1 MGAVA
6 GVAGG
11 AVSDDRPVVAAMDD
25 PAVLAAGYLGLSD
38 TIKNLEA
45 QAQAIRDKLKGM
57 LLGEATAPP
66 EGGWV
71 YGPVTVQL
79 VKGSERTTLN
89 RKKLVAQGVTL
100 EQLEKGIDIT
110 VIAPTIRVVKT
121 AVAVC
126 GIPHCSIGRA
136 EDPDILEPRGEEI
149 VP

>member
-6 GVAGG
+6 GSAGA
-11 AVSDDRPVVAAMDD
+11 AVSDDRPVVVAVESND
-25 PAVLAAGYLGLSD
+25 PSVLAAGYLGLSD

-66 EGGWV
+66 EGGWI

-100 EQLEKGIDIT
+100 EQLEKSIDIT

-121 AVAVC
+121 AVAAT
-126 GIPHCSIGRA
+126 IP
-136 EDPDILEPRGEEI
+136 
-149 VP
+149 V